1 MKMTCGSLIKR
12 GGDHHCFWR
21 ITQMSESQ
29 PGLGTVFFTSMAGQG
44 AAGKVETAGA
54 LVSRNGVPV

>member
-21 ITQMSESQ
+21 ITQMSELQSE
-29 PGLGTVFFTSMAGQG
+29 LGTIFLTSMAGQG
-44 AAGKVETAGA
+44 AAGKVETAEA
-54 LVSRNGVPV
+54 LLSRNGVPA